1 MLFKAHT
8 AMKPD
13 NQYKKGSA
21 MLTTHIL
28 KREMHLL
35 AVLCIVAVL
44 ALSAC
49 AGSNTAARSPTP
61 TPTSAAIKA
70 HAILKHMPTGSA
82 ELQWDA
88 RSKTLMVKFS
98 VIGLISN
105 STHPTEIDSGSCN
118 HEGKVLYPLH
128 NIHVGISG
136 SATVISIVQNVEQ
149 GIPATGWNLSI
160 HNGPQLASADEALA
174 ISCSDV
180 SNTSLAH
187 TLEVNMNT
195 SPGKDQSASGMALLT
210 LSGETL
216 TVKLTMSGLEPNS
229 AHAFHIHSGSCLD
242 QGIVLYP
249 LPDVMADASG
259 KVNLTTVI
267 DAVSSIPSSGWYVN
281 VHYSTDL
288 STKTGQDGLVCGNI
302 IPG

>member
-1 MLFKAHT
+1 M
-8 AMKPD
+8 
-13 NQYKKGSA
+13 
-21 MLTTHIL
+21 
-28 KREMHLL
+28 
-35 AVLCIVAVL
+35 
-44 ALSAC
+44 
-49 AGSNTAARSPTP
+49 
-61 TPTSAAIKA
+61 
-70 HAILKHMPTGSA
+70 
-82 ELQWDA
+82 
-88 RSKTLMVKFS
+88 
-98 VIGLISN
+98 
-105 STHPTEIDSGSCN
+105 
-118 HEGKVLYPLH
+118 
-128 NIHVGISG
+128 GISG
-136 SATVISIVQNVEQ
+136 SATVTSIVQNVEQ

-160 HNGPQLASADEALA
+160 HNGPRLASADEALA

-187 TLEVNMNT
+187 TVEVNMNT
-195 SPGKDQSASGMALLT
+195 SPGKDQSASGMVLLT
-210 LSGETL
+210 LSGGTL

-259 KVNLTTVI
+259 NVNLTTVI
-267 DAVSSIPSSGWYVN
+267 DGVSSIPSSGWYVN